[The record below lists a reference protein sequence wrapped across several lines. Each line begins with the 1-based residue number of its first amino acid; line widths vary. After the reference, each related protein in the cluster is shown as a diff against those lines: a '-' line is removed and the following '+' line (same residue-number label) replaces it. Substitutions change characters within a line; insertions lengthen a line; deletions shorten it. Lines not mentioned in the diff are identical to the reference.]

1 MAPLFEESSDFFSPK
16 LSTTKKGYPFF
27 FKIFCITNPIQIILK
42 KKQEEVQE
50 PFSS

>member
-1 MAPLFEESSDFFSPK
+1 MAPLFEESSDFSPK
-16 LSTTKKGYPFF
+16 PSTTKKSYPLFV
-27 FKIFCITNPIQIILK
+27 KIFCITNPIQIILK